1 MPLWWRWRRL
11 ADALTS
17 GDPFGLAAVDFAR
30 DAPAPLDGVRILDL
44 SRLVAG
50 NALTHVLAD
59 FGAEVI
65 KVERPGQG
73 DDLRNWR
80 VEGVS
85 IHWKVYARNKKSI
98 TLNMRHARGR
108 ALLLDLVRTAQILVE
123 NFVPGT
129 LEKWDLGPDVLHE
142 ANPSLVIV
150 RISGWGQIGPDRNL
164 PGFGSLVE
172 ARTGFAEING
182 FADRPPVLPP
192 LALADMVAGLYGGIA
207 TLVALRHCEVK
218 GGKGQVVDL
227 PLFDPLLSIL
237 GPQAA
242 LYELTGELPARTGS
256 RSTLTAP
263 RNTYRCR
270 DGRYVALS
278 ASMQSMYERLMR
290 TIGQAE
296 LISDPRF
303 LTNADRVRNNDQ
315 LDPIVGAFIESYD
328 QAEALEIFREAGVTV
343 GPVHDTVGMLHDPL
357 VRENQVMVR
366 LPDEEVGSVA
376 MHNVA
381 ARLSETP
388 GLIRSPAPALG
399 EHNREILAGLGLDDE
414 AVDVLAAEEVI

>member
-1 MPLWWRWRRL
+1 LVARDRIDL
-11 ADALTS
+11 IQQ
-17 GDPFGLAAVDFAR
+17 DFAR
-30 DAPAPLDGVRILDL
+30 DAAAPLDGVRILDL

-59 FGAEVI
+59 FGAEVV

-98 TLNMRHARGR
+98 TVNMRSERGR
-108 ALLLDLVRTAQILVE
+108 AILLDLVKTSQMLVE
-123 NFVPGT
+123 NFLPGT
-129 LEKWDLGPDVLHE
+129 LEQWELGPEVLHA
-142 ANPSLVIV
+142 ANPKLVIV
-150 RISGWGQIGPDRNL
+150 RISGWGQSGPDRSV

-172 ARTGFAEING
+172 ARSGFAAMNG

-192 LALADMVAGLYGGIA
+192 LALADMVAGLYGA
-207 TLVALRHCEVK
+207 VAALVALRHCEVDQ
-218 GGKGQVVDL
+218 GKGQVVDL

-242 LYELTGELPARTGS
+242 LYELTGELPERLGS
-256 RSTLTAP
+256 RSNLTAP
-263 RNTYRCR
+263 RNSYCCR
-270 DGRYVALS
+270 DGQFVALS

-290 TIGQAE
+290 TIGRPE
-296 LISDPRF
+296 LIEDRRF

-315 LDPIVGAFIESYD
+315 LDRIVAQFIENHD
-328 QAEALEIFREAGVTV
+328 QHDVLQIFRDAGVTV
-343 GPVHDTVGMLHDPL
+343 GPVHDTLGMLSDPL
-357 VRENQVMVR
+357 VKENKVMVR
-366 LPDEEVGSVA
+366 LPDEDIDSVV

-388 GLIRSPAPALG
+388 GLIRSPAPTLGQHNNEILGDIGIDETELFTLG
-399 EHNREILAGLGLDDE
+399 EQG
-414 AVDVLAAEEVI
+414 VI

>member
-1 MPLWWRWRRL
+1 MVARDRIDLIQQ
-11 ADALTS
+11 
-17 GDPFGLAAVDFAR
+17 DFAR
-30 DAPAPLDGVRILDL
+30 DAAAPLDGVRILDL

-59 FGAEVI
+59 FGAEVV

-98 TLNMRHARGR
+98 TVNMRSERGR
-108 ALLLDLVRTAQILVE
+108 AILLDLVKTSQMLVE
-123 NFVPGT
+123 NFLPGT
-129 LEKWDLGPDVLHE
+129 LEQWELGPEVLHA
-142 ANPSLVIV
+142 ANPKLVIV
-150 RISGWGQIGPDRNL
+150 RISGWGQSGPDRSV

-172 ARTGFAEING
+172 ARSGFAAMNG

-192 LALADMVAGLYGGIA
+192 LALADMVAGLYGA
-207 TLVALRHCEVK
+207 VAALVALRHCEVDQ
-218 GGKGQVVDL
+218 GKGQVVDL

-242 LYELTGELPARTGS
+242 LYELTGELPERLGS
-256 RSTLTAP
+256 RSNLTAP
-263 RNTYRCR
+263 RNSYCCR
-270 DGRYVALS
+270 DGKFVALS

-290 TIGQAE
+290 TIGRPE
-296 LISDPRF
+296 LIEDNRF
-303 LTNADRVRNNDQ
+303 LTNADRVQNNDQ
-315 LDPIVGAFIESYD
+315 LDRVVAQFIESHDQYD
-328 QAEALEIFREAGVTV
+328 VLQIFRDAGVTV
-343 GPVHDTVGMLHDPL
+343 GPVHDTLGMLNDPL
-357 VRENQVMVR
+357 VKENKVMVR
-366 LPDEEVGSVA
+366 LPDEEIDSVV

-388 GLIRSPAPALG
+388 GLIRSPAPTLG
-399 EHNREILAGLGLDDE
+399 EHNSEILGDIGIDETELSTLGE
-414 AVDVLAAEEVI
+414 QGVI

>member
-1 MPLWWRWRRL
+1 MVARDRIDLIQQ
-11 ADALTS
+11 
-17 GDPFGLAAVDFAR
+17 DFAR
-30 DAPAPLDGVRILDL
+30 DAAAPLDGVRILDL

-59 FGAEVI
+59 FGAEVV

-98 TLNMRHARGR
+98 TVNMRSDRGR
-108 ALLLDLVRTAQILVE
+108 AILLDLVKTSQMLVE
-123 NFVPGT
+123 NFLPGT
-129 LEKWDLGPDVLHE
+129 LEQWELGPDVLHA
-142 ANPSLVIV
+142 ANPKLVIV
-150 RISGWGQIGPDRNL
+150 RISGWGQSGPDRSV

-172 ARTGFAEING
+172 ARSGFAAMNG

-192 LALADMVAGLYGGIA
+192 LALADMVAGLYGA
-207 TLVALRHCEVK
+207 VAALVALRHCEVDQ
-218 GGKGQVVDL
+218 GKGQVVDL

-242 LYELTGELPARTGS
+242 LYELTGELPERLGS
-256 RSTLTAP
+256 RSNLTAP
-263 RNTYRCR
+263 RNSYRCR
-270 DGRYVALS
+270 DGQFVALS

-290 TIGQAE
+290 TIGRPE
-296 LISDPRF
+296 LIEDNRF
-303 LTNADRVRNNDQ
+303 LTNADRVQNNDQ
-315 LDPIVGAFIESYD
+315 LDRVVAQFIESHDQYD
-328 QAEALEIFREAGVTV
+328 VLQIFRDAGVTV
-343 GPVHDTVGMLHDPL
+343 GPVHDTLGMLNDPL
-357 VRENQVMVR
+357 VKENKVMVR
-366 LPDEEVGSVA
+366 LPDEEIDSVV

-388 GLIRSPAPALG
+388 GLIRSPAPTLG
-399 EHNREILAGLGLDDE
+399 EHNSEILGDIGIDETELSTLGE
-414 AVDVLAAEEVI
+414 QGVI

>member
-1 MPLWWRWRRL
+1 MVARDRIDLIQQ
-11 ADALTS
+11 
-17 GDPFGLAAVDFAR
+17 DFAR
-30 DAPAPLDGVRILDL
+30 DAAAPLDGVRILDL

-59 FGAEVI
+59 FGAEVV

-98 TLNMRHARGR
+98 TVNMRSDRGR
-108 ALLLDLVRTAQILVE
+108 TILLDLVKTSQMLVE
-123 NFVPGT
+123 NFLPGT
-129 LEKWDLGPDVLHE
+129 LEQWQLGPEVLHA
-142 ANPSLVIV
+142 ANPKLVIV
-150 RISGWGQIGPDRNL
+150 RISGWGQSGPDRSV

-172 ARTGFAEING
+172 ARSGFAAMNG

-192 LALADMVAGLYGGIA
+192 LALADMVAGLYGA
-207 TLVALRHCEVK
+207 VAALVALRHCEVDQ
-218 GGKGQVVDL
+218 GKGQVVDL

-242 LYELTGELPARTGS
+242 LYELTGELPERLGS
-256 RSTLTAP
+256 RSNLTAP
-263 RNTYRCR
+263 RNSYCCR
-270 DGRYVALS
+270 DGQFVALS

-290 TIGQAE
+290 TIGRPE
-296 LISDPRF
+296 LIEDNRF
-303 LTNADRVRNNDQ
+303 LTNADRVQNNDQ
-315 LDPIVGAFIESYD
+315 LDRVVAQFIESHDQYD
-328 QAEALEIFREAGVTV
+328 VLQIFRDAGVTV
-343 GPVHDTVGMLHDPL
+343 GPVHDTLGMLNDPL
-357 VRENQVMVR
+357 VKENKVMVR
-366 LPDEEVGSVA
+366 LPDEEIDSVV

-388 GLIRSPAPALG
+388 GLIRSPAPTLG
-399 EHNREILAGLGLDDE
+399 EHNSEILGDIGIDETELSTLGE
-414 AVDVLAAEEVI
+414 QGVI

>member
-1 MPLWWRWRRL
+1 MVARDRIDLIQQ
-11 ADALTS
+11 
-17 GDPFGLAAVDFAR
+17 DFAR
-30 DAPAPLDGVRILDL
+30 DAAAPLDGVRILDL

-59 FGAEVI
+59 FGAEVV

-98 TLNMRHARGR
+98 TVNMRSERGR
-108 ALLLDLVRTAQILVE
+108 AILLDLVKTSQMLVE
-123 NFVPGT
+123 NFLPGT
-129 LEKWDLGPDVLHE
+129 LEQWELGPDVLHA
-142 ANPSLVIV
+142 ANPKLVIV
-150 RISGWGQIGPDRNL
+150 RISGWGQSGPDRSV

-172 ARTGFAEING
+172 ARSGFAAMNG

-192 LALADMVAGLYGGIA
+192 LALADMVAGLYGA
-207 TLVALRHCEVK
+207 VAALVALRHCEVDQ
-218 GGKGQVVDL
+218 GKGQVVDL

-242 LYELTGELPARTGS
+242 LYELTGELPERLGS
-256 RSTLTAP
+256 RSNLTAP
-263 RNTYRCR
+263 RNSYRCR
-270 DGRYVALS
+270 DGQFVALS

-290 TIGQAE
+290 TIGRPE
-296 LISDPRF
+296 LIEDNRF
-303 LTNADRVRNNDQ
+303 LTNADRVQNNDQ
-315 LDPIVGAFIESYD
+315 LDRVVAQFIESHD
-328 QAEALEIFREAGVTV
+328 QYEVLQIFRDAGVTV
-343 GPVHDTVGMLHDPL
+343 GPVHDTLGMLNDPL
-357 VRENQVMVR
+357 VKENKVMVR
-366 LPDEEVGSVA
+366 LPDEEIDSVV

-388 GLIRSPAPALG
+388 GLIRSPAPTLG
-399 EHNREILAGLGLDDE
+399 EHNSEILGDIGIDETELSTLGE
-414 AVDVLAAEEVI
+414 QGVI

>member
-1 MPLWWRWRRL
+1 MVARDRIDLIQQ
-11 ADALTS
+11 
-17 GDPFGLAAVDFAR
+17 DFAR
-30 DAPAPLDGVRILDL
+30 DAAAPLDGVRILDL

-59 FGAEVI
+59 FGAEVV

-98 TLNMRHARGR
+98 TVNMRSERGR
-108 ALLLDLVRTAQILVE
+108 AILLDLVKTSQMLVE
-123 NFVPGT
+123 NFLPGT
-129 LEKWDLGPDVLHE
+129 LEQWELGPEVLHA
-142 ANPSLVIV
+142 ANPKLVIV
-150 RISGWGQIGPDRNL
+150 RISGWGQSGPDRSV

-172 ARTGFAEING
+172 ARSGFAAMNG

-192 LALADMVAGLYGGIA
+192 LALADMVAGLYGA
-207 TLVALRHCEVK
+207 VAALVALRHCEVDQ
-218 GGKGQVVDL
+218 GKGQVVDL

-242 LYELTGELPARTGS
+242 LYELTGELPERLGS
-256 RSTLTAP
+256 RSNLTAP
-263 RNTYRCR
+263 RNSYCCR
-270 DGRYVALS
+270 DGQFVALS

-290 TIGQAE
+290 TIGRPE
-296 LISDPRF
+296 LIEDRRF

-315 LDPIVGAFIESYD
+315 LDRIVAQFIENHD
-328 QAEALEIFREAGVTV
+328 QHDVLQIFRDAGVTV
-343 GPVHDTVGMLHDPL
+343 GPVHDTLGMLNDPL
-357 VRENQVMVR
+357 VKENKVMVR
-366 LPDEEVGSVA
+366 LPDEEIDSVV

-388 GLIRSPAPALG
+388 GLIRSPAPTLG
-399 EHNREILAGLGLDDE
+399 EHNSEILGDIGIDETELSTLGE
-414 AVDVLAAEEVI
+414 QGVI

>member
-1 MPLWWRWRRL
+1 MVARDRIDLIQQ
-11 ADALTS
+11 
-17 GDPFGLAAVDFAR
+17 DFAR
-30 DAPAPLDGVRILDL
+30 DAAAPLDGVRILDL

-59 FGAEVI
+59 FGAEVV

-98 TLNMRHARGR
+98 TVNMRSERGR
-108 ALLLDLVRTAQILVE
+108 AILLDLVKTSQMLVE
-123 NFVPGT
+123 NFLPGT
-129 LEKWDLGPDVLHE
+129 LEQWELGPDVLHA
-142 ANPSLVIV
+142 ANPKLVIV
-150 RISGWGQIGPDRNL
+150 RISGWGQSGPDRSV

-172 ARTGFAEING
+172 ARSGFAAMNG

-192 LALADMVAGLYGGIA
+192 LALADMVAGLYGA
-207 TLVALRHCEVK
+207 VAALVALRHCEVDQ
-218 GGKGQVVDL
+218 GKGQVVDL

-242 LYELTGELPARTGS
+242 LYELTGELPERLGS
-256 RSTLTAP
+256 RSNLTAP
-263 RNTYRCR
+263 RNSYRCR
-270 DGRYVALS
+270 DGQFVALS

-290 TIGQAE
+290 TIGRPE
-296 LISDPRF
+296 LIEDSRF
-303 LTNADRVRNNDQ
+303 LTNADRVQNNDQ
-315 LDPIVGAFIESYD
+315 LDRVVAQFIESHDQYD
-328 QAEALEIFREAGVTV
+328 VLQIFRDAGVTV
-343 GPVHDTVGMLHDPL
+343 GPVHDTLGMLNDPL
-357 VRENQVMVR
+357 VKENKVMVR
-366 LPDEEVGSVA
+366 LPDEEIDSVV

-388 GLIRSPAPALG
+388 GLIRSPAPTLG
-399 EHNREILAGLGLDDE
+399 EHNSEILGDIGIDETELSTLGQQG
-414 AVDVLAAEEVI
+414 VI

>member
-1 MPLWWRWRRL
+1 MVARDRIDVIRQ
-11 ADALTS
+11 
-17 GDPFGLAAVDFAR
+17 DFAR
-30 DAPAPLDGVRILDL
+30 DAAAPLDGVRILDL

-59 FGAEVI
+59 FGAEVV

-98 TLNMRHARGR
+98 TVNMRSERGR
-108 ALLLDLVRTAQILVE
+108 AILLDLVKTSQMLVE
-123 NFVPGT
+123 NFLPGT
-129 LEKWDLGPDVLHE
+129 LEQWELGPEVLHA
-142 ANPSLVIV
+142 ANPKLVIV
-150 RISGWGQIGPDRNL
+150 RISGWGQSGPDRSV

-172 ARTGFAEING
+172 ARSGFAAMNG

-192 LALADMVAGLYGGIA
+192 LALADMVAGLYGA
-207 TLVALRHCEVK
+207 VAALVALRHCEVDQ
-218 GGKGQVVDL
+218 GKGQVVDL

-242 LYELTGELPARTGS
+242 LYELTGELPERLGS
-256 RSTLTAP
+256 RSNLTAP
-263 RNTYRCR
+263 RNSYCCR
-270 DGRYVALS
+270 DGQFVALS

-290 TIGQAE
+290 TIGRPE
-296 LISDPRF
+296 LIEDRRF

-315 LDPIVGAFIESYD
+315 LDRIVAQFIENHD
-328 QAEALEIFREAGVTV
+328 QHDVLQIFRDAGVTV
-343 GPVHDTVGMLHDPL
+343 GPVHDTLGMLSDPL
-357 VRENQVMVR
+357 VKENKVMVR
-366 LPDEEVGSVA
+366 LPDEDIDSVV

-388 GLIRSPAPALG
+388 GLIRSPAPTLG
-399 EHNREILAGLGLDDE
+399 EHNNEILGDIGIDETELFTLGE
-414 AVDVLAAEEVI
+414 QGVI

>member
-1 MPLWWRWRRL
+1 MVARDRIDLIQQ
-11 ADALTS
+11 
-17 GDPFGLAAVDFAR
+17 DFAR
-30 DAPAPLDGVRILDL
+30 DAAAPLDGVRILDL

-59 FGAEVI
+59 FGAEVV

-98 TLNMRHARGR
+98 TVNMRSDRGR
-108 ALLLDLVRTAQILVE
+108 TILLDLVKTSQMLVE
-123 NFVPGT
+123 NFLPGT
-129 LEKWDLGPDVLHE
+129 LEQWELGPEVLH
-142 ANPSLVIV
+142 ATNPKLVIV
-150 RISGWGQIGPDRNL
+150 RISGWGQSGPDRSV

-172 ARTGFAEING
+172 ARSGFAAMNG

-192 LALADMVAGLYGGIA
+192 LALADMVAGLYGA
-207 TLVALRHCEVK
+207 VAALVALRHCEVDQ
-218 GGKGQVVDL
+218 GKGQVVDL

-242 LYELTGELPARTGS
+242 LYELTGELPERLGS
-256 RSTLTAP
+256 RSNLTAP
-263 RNTYRCR
+263 RNSYRCR
-270 DGRYVALS
+270 DGQFVALS

-290 TIGQAE
+290 TIGRPE
-296 LISDPRF
+296 LIEDNRF
-303 LTNADRVRNNDQ
+303 LTNADRVQNNDQ
-315 LDPIVGAFIESYD
+315 LDRVVAQFIESHDQYD
-328 QAEALEIFREAGVTV
+328 VLQIFRDAGVTV
-343 GPVHDTVGMLHDPL
+343 GPVHDTLGMLNDPL
-357 VRENQVMVR
+357 VKENKVMVR
-366 LPDEEVGSVA
+366 LPDEDIDSVV

-388 GLIRSPAPALG
+388 GLIRSPAPTLG
-399 EHNREILAGLGLDDE
+399 EHNSEILGEIGIDETELSTLGKQG
-414 AVDVLAAEEVI
+414 VI

>member
-1 MPLWWRWRRL
+1 MVARDRIDLIQQ
-11 ADALTS
+11 
-17 GDPFGLAAVDFAR
+17 DFAR
-30 DAPAPLDGVRILDL
+30 DAAAPLDGVRILDL

-59 FGAEVI
+59 FGAEVV

-98 TLNMRHARGR
+98 TVNMRSDRGR
-108 ALLLDLVRTAQILVE
+108 TILLDLVKTSQMLVE
-123 NFVPGT
+123 NFLPGT
-129 LEKWDLGPDVLHE
+129 LEQWELGPDVLHA
-142 ANPSLVIV
+142 ANPKLVIV
-150 RISGWGQIGPDRNL
+150 RISGWGQSGPDRSV

-172 ARTGFAEING
+172 ARSGFAAMNG

-192 LALADMVAGLYGGIA
+192 LALADMVAGLYGA
-207 TLVALRHCEVK
+207 VAALVALRHCEVDQ
-218 GGKGQVVDL
+218 GKGQVVDL

-242 LYELTGELPARTGS
+242 LYELTGELPERLGS
-256 RSTLTAP
+256 RSNLTAP
-263 RNTYRCR
+263 RNSYRCR
-270 DGRYVALS
+270 DGQFVALS

-290 TIGQAE
+290 TIGRPE
-296 LISDPRF
+296 LIEDNRF
-303 LTNADRVRNNDQ
+303 LTNADRVQNNDQ
-315 LDPIVGAFIESYD
+315 LDRVVAQFIESHDQYD
-328 QAEALEIFREAGVTV
+328 VLQIFRDAGVTV
-343 GPVHDTVGMLHDPL
+343 GPVHDTLGMLNDPL
-357 VRENQVMVR
+357 VKENKVMVR
-366 LPDEEVGSVA
+366 LPDEEIDSVV

-388 GLIRSPAPALG
+388 GLIRSPAPTLG
-399 EHNREILAGLGLDDE
+399 EHNSEILGDIGIDETELSTLGE
-414 AVDVLAAEEVI
+414 QGVI

>member
-1 MPLWWRWRRL
+1 MF
-11 ADALTS
+11 A
-17 GDPFGLAAVDFAR
+17 GDRIDLIRQDFAR
-30 DAPAPLDGVRILDL
+30 DAAAPLDGVRILDL

-59 FGAEVI
+59 FGAEVV

-98 TLNMRHARGR
+98 TVNMRSDRGR
-108 ALLLDLVRTAQILVE
+108 AILLDLVKTAQMLVE
-123 NFVPGT
+123 NFLPGT
-129 LEKWDLGPDVLHE
+129 LEQWELGPEVLL
-142 ANPSLVIV
+142 AVNPKLVIV
-150 RISGWGQIGPDRNL
+150 RISGWGQSGPDRSV

-172 ARTGFAEING
+172 ARSGFAAMNG

-192 LALADMVAGLYGGIA
+192 LALADMVAGLYGA
-207 TLVALRHCEVK
+207 VAALVALRHCEVDQ
-218 GGKGQVVDL
+218 GKGQVVDL

-242 LYELTGELPARTGS
+242 LYELTGELPERLGS
-256 RSTLTAP
+256 RSNLTAP
-263 RNTYRCR
+263 RNSYCCR
-270 DGRYVALS
+270 DGQFVALS

-290 TIGQAE
+290 TIGRPE
-296 LISDPRF
+296 LIEDNRF
-303 LTNADRVRNNDQ
+303 LTNSDRVRNNDQ
-315 LDPIVGAFIESYD
+315 LDRIVAQFIENHDQYD
-328 QAEALEIFREAGVTV
+328 VLQIFRDAGVTV
-343 GPVHDTVGMLHDPL
+343 GPVHDTLGMLSDPL
-357 VRENQVMVR
+357 VKENKVMVR
-366 LPDEEVGSVA
+366 LPDEDIDSVV

-388 GLIRSPAPALG
+388 GLIRSPAPTLGQHNNEILGDIGIDETELFTLG
-399 EHNREILAGLGLDDE
+399 EQG
-414 AVDVLAAEEVI
+414 VI

>member
-1 MPLWWRWRRL
+1 MF
-11 ADALTS
+11 A
-17 GDPFGLAAVDFAR
+17 GDRIDLIRQDFAR
-30 DAPAPLDGVRILDL
+30 DAAAPLDGVRILDL

-98 TLNMRHARGR
+98 TVNMRSDRGR
-108 ALLLDLVRTAQILVE
+108 AILLDLVKTAQMLVE
-123 NFVPGT
+123 NFLPGT
-129 LEKWDLGPDVLHE
+129 LEQWELGPDVLL
-142 ANPSLVIV
+142 AVNPKLIIV
-150 RISGWGQIGPDRNL
+150 RISGWGQSGPDRSV

-172 ARTGFAEING
+172 ARSGFAAMNG

-192 LALADMVAGLYGGIA
+192 LALADMVAGLYGA
-207 TLVALRHCEVK
+207 VAALVALRHCEVDQ
-218 GGKGQVVDL
+218 GKGQVVDL

-242 LYELTGELPARTGS
+242 LYELTGELPERLGS
-256 RSTLTAP
+256 RSNLTAP
-263 RNTYRCR
+263 RNSYCCR
-270 DGRYVALS
+270 DGKFVALS

-290 TIGQAE
+290 TIGRPE
-296 LISDPRF
+296 LIEDRRF
-303 LTNADRVRNNDQ
+303 LTNSDRVRNNDQ
-315 LDPIVGAFIESYD
+315 LDRVVAQFIESHD
-328 QAEALEIFREAGVTV
+328 QCDVLNIFRDAGVTV
-343 GPVHDTVGMLHDPL
+343 GPVHDTLGMLSDPL
-357 VRENQVMVR
+357 VKENKVMVR
-366 LPDEEVGSVA
+366 LPDEDIDSVV

-388 GLIRSPAPALG
+388 GLIRSPAPTLG
-399 EHNREILAGLGLDDE
+399 EHNNEILGEIGIDETELSTLGE
-414 AVDVLAAEEVI
+414 QGVI

>member
-1 MPLWWRWRRL
+1 MVARDRIDLIQQ
-11 ADALTS
+11 
-17 GDPFGLAAVDFAR
+17 DFAR
-30 DAPAPLDGVRILDL
+30 DAAAPLDGVRILDL

-98 TLNMRHARGR
+98 TVNMRSERGR
-108 ALLLDLVRTAQILVE
+108 AILLDLVKTSQMLVE
-123 NFVPGT
+123 NFLPGT
-129 LEKWDLGPDVLHE
+129 LEQWELGPEVLHA
-142 ANPSLVIV
+142 ANPKLVIV
-150 RISGWGQIGPDRNL
+150 RISGWGQSGPDRSV

-172 ARTGFAEING
+172 ARSGFAAMNG

-192 LALADMVAGLYGGIA
+192 LALADMVAGLYGA
-207 TLVALRHCEVK
+207 VAALVALRHCEVDQ
-218 GGKGQVVDL
+218 GKGQVVDL

-242 LYELTGELPARTGS
+242 LYELTGELPERLGS
-256 RSTLTAP
+256 RSNLTAP
-263 RNTYRCR
+263 RNSYRCR
-270 DGRYVALS
+270 DGQFVALS

-290 TIGQAE
+290 TIGRPE
-296 LISDPRF
+296 LIEDNRF
-303 LTNADRVRNNDQ
+303 LTNADRVQNNDQ
-315 LDPIVGAFIESYD
+315 LDRVVAQFIESHDQYD
-328 QAEALEIFREAGVTV
+328 VLQIFRDAGVTV
-343 GPVHDTVGMLHDPL
+343 GPVHDTLGMLNDPL
-357 VRENQVMVR
+357 VKENKVMVR
-366 LPDEEVGSVA
+366 LPDEEIDSVV

-388 GLIRSPAPALG
+388 GLIRSPAPTLG
-399 EHNREILAGLGLDDE
+399 EHNSEILGDIGIDETELSTLGE
-414 AVDVLAAEEVI
+414 QGII

>member
-1 MPLWWRWRRL
+1 MVARDRIDLIQQ
-11 ADALTS
+11 
-17 GDPFGLAAVDFAR
+17 DFAR
-30 DAPAPLDGVRILDL
+30 DAAAPLDGVRILDL

-59 FGAEVI
+59 FGAEVV

-98 TLNMRHARGR
+98 TVNMRSERGR
-108 ALLLDLVRTAQILVE
+108 AILLDLVKTAQMLVE
-123 NFVPGT
+123 NFLPGT
-129 LEKWDLGPDVLHE
+129 LEQWQLGPEVLHA
-142 ANPSLVIV
+142 ANPKLVIV
-150 RISGWGQIGPDRNL
+150 RISGWGQSGPDRSV

-172 ARTGFAEING
+172 ARSGFAAMNG

-192 LALADMVAGLYGGIA
+192 LALADMVAGLYGA
-207 TLVALRHCEVK
+207 VAALVALRHCEVDQ
-218 GGKGQVVDL
+218 GKGQVVDL

-242 LYELTGELPARTGS
+242 LYELTGELPERLGS
-256 RSTLTAP
+256 RSNLTAP
-263 RNTYRCR
+263 RNSYRCR
-270 DGRYVALS
+270 DGQFVALS

-290 TIGQAE
+290 TIGRPE
-296 LISDPRF
+296 LIEDNRF
-303 LTNADRVRNNDQ
+303 LTNADRVQNNDQ
-315 LDPIVGAFIESYD
+315 LDRVVAQFIESHDQYD
-328 QAEALEIFREAGVTV
+328 VLQIFRDAGVTV
-343 GPVHDTVGMLHDPL
+343 GPVHDTLGMLNDPL
-357 VRENQVMVR
+357 VKENKVMVR
-366 LPDEEVGSVA
+366 LPDEEIDSVV

-388 GLIRSPAPALG
+388 GLIRSPAPTLG
-399 EHNREILAGLGLDDE
+399 EHNSEILGDIGIDETELSTLGE
-414 AVDVLAAEEVI
+414 QGVI

>member
-1 MPLWWRWRRL
+1 MVARDRIDLIQQ
-11 ADALTS
+11 
-17 GDPFGLAAVDFAR
+17 DFAR
-30 DAPAPLDGVRILDL
+30 DAAAPLDGVRILDL

-59 FGAEVI
+59 FGAEVV

-98 TLNMRHARGR
+98 TVNMRSERGR
-108 ALLLDLVRTAQILVE
+108 AILLDLVKTSQMLVE
-123 NFVPGT
+123 NFLPGT
-129 LEKWDLGPDVLHE
+129 LEQWQLGPEVLHA
-142 ANPSLVIV
+142 ANPKLVIV
-150 RISGWGQIGPDRNL
+150 RISGWGQSGPDRSV

-172 ARTGFAEING
+172 ARSGFAAMNG

-192 LALADMVAGLYGGIA
+192 LALADMVAGLYGA
-207 TLVALRHCEVK
+207 VAALVALRHCEVDQ
-218 GGKGQVVDL
+218 GKGQVVDL

-242 LYELTGELPARTGS
+242 LYELTGELPERLGS
-256 RSTLTAP
+256 RSNLTAP
-263 RNTYRCR
+263 RNSYRCR
-270 DGRYVALS
+270 DGQFVALS

-290 TIGQAE
+290 TIGRPE
-296 LISDPRF
+296 LIEDNRF
-303 LTNADRVRNNDQ
+303 LTNADRVQNNDQ
-315 LDPIVGAFIESYD
+315 LDRVVAQFIESHDQYD
-328 QAEALEIFREAGVTV
+328 VLQIFRDAGVTV
-343 GPVHDTVGMLHDPL
+343 GPVHDTLGMLNDPL
-357 VRENQVMVR
+357 VKENKVMVR
-366 LPDEEVGSVA
+366 LPDEEIDSVV

-388 GLIRSPAPALG
+388 GLIRSPAPTLG
-399 EHNREILAGLGLDDE
+399 EHNSEILGDIGIDETELSTLGE
-414 AVDVLAAEEVI
+414 QGVI

>member
-1 MPLWWRWRRL
+1 MVARDRIDLIQQ
-11 ADALTS
+11 
-17 GDPFGLAAVDFAR
+17 DFAR
-30 DAPAPLDGVRILDL
+30 DAAAPLDGVRILDL

-59 FGAEVI
+59 FGAEVV

-98 TLNMRHARGR
+98 TVNMRSDRGR
-108 ALLLDLVRTAQILVE
+108 TILLDLVKTSQMLVE
-123 NFVPGT
+123 NFLPGT
-129 LEKWDLGPDVLHE
+129 LEQWELGPDVLHA
-142 ANPSLVIV
+142 ANPKLVIV
-150 RISGWGQIGPDRNL
+150 RISGWGQSGPDRSV

-172 ARTGFAEING
+172 ARSGFAAMNG

-192 LALADMVAGLYGGIA
+192 LALADMVAGLYGA
-207 TLVALRHCEVK
+207 VAALVALRHCEVDQ
-218 GGKGQVVDL
+218 GKGQVVDL

-242 LYELTGELPARTGS
+242 LYELTGELPERLGS
-256 RSTLTAP
+256 RSNLTAP
-263 RNTYRCR
+263 RNSYRCR
-270 DGRYVALS
+270 DGQFVALS

-290 TIGQAE
+290 TIGRPE
-296 LISDPRF
+296 LIEDNRF
-303 LTNADRVRNNDQ
+303 LTNSDRVRNNDQ
-315 LDPIVGAFIESYD
+315 LDRVVAQFIESHDQYD
-328 QAEALEIFREAGVTV
+328 VLQIFRDAGVTV
-343 GPVHDTVGMLHDPL
+343 GPVHDTLGMLNDPL
-357 VRENQVMVR
+357 VKENKVMVR
-366 LPDEEVGSVA
+366 LPDEEIDSVV

-388 GLIRSPAPALG
+388 GLIRSPAPTLG
-399 EHNREILAGLGLDDE
+399 EHNSEILGDIGIDDAELSTLGE
-414 AVDVLAAEEVI
+414 QGVI

>member
-1 MPLWWRWRRL
+1 MVARDRIDLIQQ
-11 ADALTS
+11 
-17 GDPFGLAAVDFAR
+17 DFAR
-30 DAPAPLDGVRILDL
+30 DAAAPLDGVRILDL

-59 FGAEVI
+59 FGAEVV

-98 TLNMRHARGR
+98 TVNMRSERGR
-108 ALLLDLVRTAQILVE
+108 AILLDLVKTSQMLVE
-123 NFVPGT
+123 NFLPGT
-129 LEKWDLGPDVLHE
+129 LEQWELGPDVLHA
-142 ANPSLVIV
+142 ANPKLVIV
-150 RISGWGQIGPDRNL
+150 RISGWGQSGPDRSV

-172 ARTGFAEING
+172 ARSGFAAMNG

-192 LALADMVAGLYGGIA
+192 LALADMVAGLYGA
-207 TLVALRHCEVK
+207 VAALVALRHCEVDQ
-218 GGKGQVVDL
+218 GKGQVVDL

-242 LYELTGELPARTGS
+242 LYELTGELPERLGS
-256 RSTLTAP
+256 RSNLTAP
-263 RNTYRCR
+263 RNSYRCR
-270 DGRYVALS
+270 DGQFVALS

-290 TIGQAE
+290 TIGRPE
-296 LISDPRF
+296 LIEDSRF
-303 LTNADRVRNNDQ
+303 LTNADRVQNNDQ
-315 LDPIVGAFIESYD
+315 LDRVVAQFIESHEQYEVL
-328 QAEALEIFREAGVTV
+328 QIFRDAGVTV
-343 GPVHDTVGMLHDPL
+343 GPVHDTLGMLNDPL
-357 VRENQVMVR
+357 VKENKVMVR
-366 LPDEEVGSVA
+366 LPDEEIDSVV

-388 GLIRSPAPALG
+388 GLIRSPAPTLG
-399 EHNREILAGLGLDDE
+399 EHNSEILGDIGIDETELSTLGE
-414 AVDVLAAEEVI
+414 QGVI

>member
-1 MPLWWRWRRL
+1 MVARDRIDLIQQ
-11 ADALTS
+11 
-17 GDPFGLAAVDFAR
+17 DFAR
-30 DAPAPLDGVRILDL
+30 DAAAPLDGVRILDL

-59 FGAEVI
+59 FGAEVV

-98 TLNMRHARGR
+98 TVNMRSERGR
-108 ALLLDLVRTAQILVE
+108 AILLDLVKTSQMLVE
-123 NFVPGT
+123 NFLPGT
-129 LEKWDLGPDVLHE
+129 LEQWELGPEVLHA
-142 ANPSLVIV
+142 ANPKLVIV
-150 RISGWGQIGPDRNL
+150 RISGWGQSGPDRSV

-172 ARTGFAEING
+172 ARSGFAAMNG

-192 LALADMVAGLYGGIA
+192 LALADMVAGLYGA
-207 TLVALRHCEVK
+207 VAALVALRHCEVDQ
-218 GGKGQVVDL
+218 GKGQVVDL

-242 LYELTGELPARTGS
+242 LYELTGELPERLGS
-256 RSTLTAP
+256 RSNLTAP
-263 RNTYRCR
+263 RNSYRCR
-270 DGRYVALS
+270 DGQFVALS

-290 TIGQAE
+290 TIGRPE
-296 LISDPRF
+296 LIEDNRF
-303 LTNADRVRNNDQ
+303 LTNADRVQNNDQ
-315 LDPIVGAFIESYD
+315 LDRVVAQFIESHEQYEVL
-328 QAEALEIFREAGVTV
+328 QIFRDAGVTV
-343 GPVHDTVGMLHDPL
+343 GPVHDTLGMLNDPL
-357 VRENQVMVR
+357 VKENKVMVR
-366 LPDEEVGSVA
+366 LPDEEIDSVV

-388 GLIRSPAPALG
+388 GLIRSPAPTLG
-399 EHNREILAGLGLDDE
+399 EHNSEILGDIGIDETELSTLGQQG
-414 AVDVLAAEEVI
+414 VI

>member
-1 MPLWWRWRRL
+1 LFARDRIDLIRQ
-11 ADALTS
+11 
-17 GDPFGLAAVDFAR
+17 DFAR
-30 DAPAPLDGVRILDL
+30 DAAAPLDGVRILDL

-59 FGAEVI
+59 FGAEVV

-85 IHWKVYARNKKSI
+85 VHWKVYARNKKSI
-98 TLNMRHARGR
+98 TVNMRSDRGR
-108 ALLLDLVRTAQILVE
+108 AILLDLVKTAEMLVE
-123 NFVPGT
+123 NFLPGT
-129 LEKWDLGPDVLHE
+129 LEQWDLGPEVLHVV
-142 ANPSLVIV
+142 NPKLVIV
-150 RISGWGQIGPDRNL
+150 RISGWGQSGPDRSV

-172 ARTGFAEING
+172 ARSGFAAMNG

-192 LALADMVAGLYGGIA
+192 LALADMVAGLYGA
-207 TLVALRHCEVK
+207 VASLVALRHCEVDQ
-218 GGKGQVVDL
+218 GKGQVVDL

-242 LYELTGELPARTGS
+242 LYELTGELPERLGS
-256 RSTLTAP
+256 RSNLTAP
-263 RNTYRCR
+263 RNSYRCR
-270 DGRYVALS
+270 DGQFVALS

-290 TIGQAE
+290 TIGRPE
-296 LISDPRF
+296 LIEDRRF

-315 LDPIVGAFIESYD
+315 LDRVVAQFIEEHD
-328 QAEALEIFREAGVTV
+328 QHDVLQIFRDAGVTV
-343 GPVHDTVGMLHDPL
+343 GPVHDTLGMLSDPL
-357 VRENQVMVR
+357 VKENRVMVR
-366 LPDEEVGSVA
+366 LPDEDIDSVV

-388 GLIRSPAPALG
+388 GLIRSPAPTLG
-399 EHNREILAGLGLDDE
+399 EHNNEILGDIGIDEVELSILGE
-414 AVDVLAAEEVI
+414 QGVI

>member
-1 MPLWWRWRRL
+1 LVARDRIDL
-11 ADALTS
+11 IQQ
-17 GDPFGLAAVDFAR
+17 DFAR
-30 DAPAPLDGVRILDL
+30 DAAAPLDGVRILDL

-59 FGAEVI
+59 FGAEVV

-98 TLNMRHARGR
+98 TVNMRSERGR
-108 ALLLDLVRTAQILVE
+108 AILLDLVKTSQMLVE
-123 NFVPGT
+123 NFLPGT
-129 LEKWDLGPDVLHE
+129 LEQWELGPDVLHA
-142 ANPSLVIV
+142 ANPKLVIV
-150 RISGWGQIGPDRNL
+150 RISGWGQSGPDRSV

-172 ARTGFAEING
+172 ARSGFAAMNG

-192 LALADMVAGLYGGIA
+192 LALADMVAGLYGA
-207 TLVALRHCEVK
+207 VAALVALRHCEVDQ
-218 GGKGQVVDL
+218 GKGQVVDL

-242 LYELTGELPARTGS
+242 LYELTGELPERLGS
-256 RSTLTAP
+256 RSNLTAP
-263 RNTYRCR
+263 RNSYRCR
-270 DGRYVALS
+270 DGKFVALS

-290 TIGQAE
+290 TIGRPE
-296 LISDPRF
+296 LIEDNRF
-303 LTNADRVRNNDQ
+303 LTNADRVQNNDQ
-315 LDPIVGAFIESYD
+315 LDRVVAQFIESHDQYD
-328 QAEALEIFREAGVTV
+328 VLQIFRDAGVTV
-343 GPVHDTVGMLHDPL
+343 GPVHDTLGMLNDPL
-357 VRENQVMVR
+357 VKENKVMVR
-366 LPDEEVGSVA
+366 LPDEEIDSVV

-388 GLIRSPAPALG
+388 GLIRSPAPTLG
-399 EHNREILAGLGLDDE
+399 EHNSEILGDIGIDETELSTLGE
-414 AVDVLAAEEVI
+414 QGVI

>member
-1 MPLWWRWRRL
+1 LF
-11 ADALTS
+11 A
-17 GDPFGLAAVDFAR
+17 GDRIDLIRQDFAR
-30 DAPAPLDGVRILDL
+30 DAAAPLDGVRILDL

-98 TLNMRHARGR
+98 TINMRSDRGR
-108 ALLLDLVRTAQILVE
+108 AILLDLVKTAQMLVE
-123 NFVPGT
+123 NFLPGT
-129 LEKWDLGPDVLHE
+129 LEQWELGPEVLL
-142 ANPSLVIV
+142 AVNPKLIVV
-150 RISGWGQIGPDRNL
+150 RISGWGQSGPDRSV

-172 ARTGFAEING
+172 ARSGFAAMNG

-192 LALADMVAGLYGGIA
+192 LALADMVAGLYGA
-207 TLVALRHCEVK
+207 VAALVALRHCEVDQ
-218 GGKGQVVDL
+218 GKGQVVDL

-242 LYELTGELPARTGS
+242 LYELTGELPERLGS
-256 RSTLTAP
+256 RSNLTAP
-263 RNTYRCR
+263 RNSYCCR
-270 DGRYVALS
+270 DGKFVALS

-290 TIGQAE
+290 TIGRPE
-296 LISDPRF
+296 LIEDNRF
-303 LTNADRVRNNDQ
+303 LTNSDRVRNNDQ
-315 LDPIVGAFIESYD
+315 LDRIVAQFIESHDQYD
-328 QAEALEIFREAGVTV
+328 VLNIFRDAGVTV
-343 GPVHDTVGMLHDPL
+343 GPVHDTLGMLSDPL
-357 VRENQVMVR
+357 VKENKVMVR
-366 LPDEEVGSVA
+366 LPDEDIDSVV

-388 GLIRSPAPALG
+388 GLIRSPAPTLG
-399 EHNREILAGLGLDDE
+399 EHNNEILGDIGIDETELSTLGE
-414 AVDVLAAEEVI
+414 QGVI

>member
-1 MPLWWRWRRL
+1 MVARDRIDLIQQ
-11 ADALTS
+11 
-17 GDPFGLAAVDFAR
+17 DFAR
-30 DAPAPLDGVRILDL
+30 DAAAPLDGVRILDL

-59 FGAEVI
+59 FGAEVV

-98 TLNMRHARGR
+98 TVNMRSERGR
-108 ALLLDLVRTAQILVE
+108 AILLDLVKTSQMLVE
-123 NFVPGT
+123 NFLPGT
-129 LEKWDLGPDVLHE
+129 LEQWELGPDVLHA
-142 ANPSLVIV
+142 ANPKLVIV
-150 RISGWGQIGPDRNL
+150 RISGWGQSGPDRRV

-172 ARTGFAEING
+172 ARSGFAAMNG

-192 LALADMVAGLYGGIA
+192 LALADMVAGLYGA
-207 TLVALRHCEVK
+207 VAALVALRHCEVDQ
-218 GGKGQVVDL
+218 GKGQVVDL

-242 LYELTGELPARTGS
+242 LYELTGELPERLGS
-256 RSTLTAP
+256 RSNLTAP
-263 RNTYRCR
+263 RNSYRCR
-270 DGRYVALS
+270 DGQFVALS

-290 TIGQAE
+290 TIGRPE
-296 LISDPRF
+296 LIEDNRF
-303 LTNADRVRNNDQ
+303 LTNADRVQNNDQ
-315 LDPIVGAFIESYD
+315 LDRVVAQFIESHEQYEVL
-328 QAEALEIFREAGVTV
+328 QIFRDAGVTV
-343 GPVHDTVGMLHDPL
+343 GPVHDTLGMLNDPL
-357 VRENQVMVR
+357 VKENKVMVR
-366 LPDEEVGSVA
+366 LPDEEIDSVV

-388 GLIRSPAPALG
+388 GLIRSPAPTLG
-399 EHNREILAGLGLDDE
+399 EHNSEILGDIGIDETELSTLGQQG
-414 AVDVLAAEEVI
+414 VI

>member
-1 MPLWWRWRRL
+1 MVARDRIDLIQQ
-11 ADALTS
+11 
-17 GDPFGLAAVDFAR
+17 DFAR
-30 DAPAPLDGVRILDL
+30 DAAAPLDGVRILDL

-59 FGAEVI
+59 FGAEVV

-98 TLNMRHARGR
+98 TVNMRSERGR
-108 ALLLDLVRTAQILVE
+108 AILLDLVKTSQMLVE
-123 NFVPGT
+123 NFLPGT
-129 LEKWDLGPDVLHE
+129 LEQWELGPDVLHA
-142 ANPSLVIV
+142 ANPKLVIV
-150 RISGWGQIGPDRNL
+150 RISGWGQSGPDRSV

-172 ARTGFAEING
+172 ARSGFAAMNG

-192 LALADMVAGLYGGIA
+192 LALADMVAGLYGA
-207 TLVALRHCEVK
+207 VAALVALRHCEVDQ
-218 GGKGQVVDL
+218 GKGQVVDL

-242 LYELTGELPARTGS
+242 LYELTGELPERLGS
-256 RSTLTAP
+256 RSNLTAP
-263 RNTYRCR
+263 RNSYRCR
-270 DGRYVALS
+270 DGQFVALS

-290 TIGQAE
+290 TIGRPE
-296 LISDPRF
+296 LIEDRRF

-315 LDPIVGAFIESYD
+315 LDRVVAQFIEEHD
-328 QAEALEIFREAGVTV
+328 QHDVLQIFRDAGVTV
-343 GPVHDTVGMLHDPL
+343 GPVHDTLGMLSDPL
-357 VRENQVMVR
+357 VKENRVMVR
-366 LPDEEVGSVA
+366 LPDEDIDSVV

-388 GLIRSPAPALG
+388 GLIRSPAPTLG
-399 EHNREILAGLGLDDE
+399 EHNNEILGDIGIDEVELSTLGE
-414 AVDVLAAEEVI
+414 QGVI

>member
-1 MPLWWRWRRL
+1 LF
-11 ADALTS
+11 A
-17 GDPFGLAAVDFAR
+17 GDRIDLIRQDFAR
-30 DAPAPLDGVRILDL
+30 DAAAPLDGVRILDL

-59 FGAEVI
+59 FGAEVV

-98 TLNMRHARGR
+98 TVNMRSDRGR
-108 ALLLDLVRTAQILVE
+108 AILLDLVKTAQMLVE
-123 NFVPGT
+123 NFLPGT
-129 LEKWDLGPDVLHE
+129 LEQWELGPDVLL
-142 ANPSLVIV
+142 AVNPKLIIV
-150 RISGWGQIGPDRNL
+150 RISGWGQSGPDRSV

-172 ARTGFAEING
+172 ARSGFAAMNG

-192 LALADMVAGLYGGIA
+192 LALADMVAGLYGA
-207 TLVALRHCEVK
+207 VAALVALRHCEIDQ
-218 GGKGQVVDL
+218 GKGQVVDL

-242 LYELTGELPARTGS
+242 LYELTGELPERLGS
-256 RSTLTAP
+256 RSNLTAP
-263 RNTYRCR
+263 RNSYCCR
-270 DGRYVALS
+270 DGKFVALS

-290 TIGQAE
+290 TIGRPE
-296 LISDPRF
+296 LIEDNRF
-303 LTNADRVRNNDQ
+303 LTNSDRVRNNDQ
-315 LDPIVGAFIESYD
+315 LDRVVAQFIESHD
-328 QAEALEIFREAGVTV
+328 QCDVLNIFRDAGVTV
-343 GPVHDTVGMLHDPL
+343 GPVHDTLGMLSDPL
-357 VRENQVMVR
+357 VKENKVMVR
-366 LPDEEVGSVA
+366 LPDEDIDSVV

-388 GLIRSPAPALG
+388 GLIRSPAPTLG
-399 EHNREILAGLGLDDE
+399 EHNNEILSEIGIDETELSTLGE
-414 AVDVLAAEEVI
+414 QGVI

>member
-1 MPLWWRWRRL
+1 LF
-11 ADALTS
+11 A
-17 GDPFGLAAVDFAR
+17 GDRIDLIRQDFAR
-30 DAPAPLDGVRILDL
+30 DAAAPLDGVRILDL

-59 FGAEVI
+59 FGAEVV

-98 TLNMRHARGR
+98 TVNMRSDRGR
-108 ALLLDLVRTAQILVE
+108 AILLDLVKTAQMLVE
-123 NFVPGT
+123 NFLPGT
-129 LEKWDLGPDVLHE
+129 LEQWELGPDVLL
-142 ANPSLVIV
+142 AVNPKLIIV
-150 RISGWGQIGPDRNL
+150 RISGWGQSGPDRSV

-172 ARTGFAEING
+172 ARSGFAAMNG

-192 LALADMVAGLYGGIA
+192 LALADMVAGLYGA
-207 TLVALRHCEVK
+207 VAALVALRHCEVDQ
-218 GGKGQVVDL
+218 GKGQVVDL

-242 LYELTGELPARTGS
+242 LYELTGELPERLGS
-256 RSTLTAP
+256 RSNLTAP
-263 RNTYRCR
+263 RNSYCCR
-270 DGRYVALS
+270 DGKFVALS

-290 TIGQAE
+290 TIGRPE
-296 LISDPRF
+296 LIEDNRF
-303 LTNADRVRNNDQ
+303 LTNSDRVRNNDQ
-315 LDPIVGAFIESYD
+315 LDRVVAQFIESHD
-328 QAEALEIFREAGVTV
+328 QCDVLNIFRDAGVTV
-343 GPVHDTVGMLHDPL
+343 GPVHDTLGMLSDPL
-357 VRENQVMVR
+357 VKENKVMVR
-366 LPDEEVGSVA
+366 LPDEDIDSVV

-388 GLIRSPAPALG
+388 GLIRSPAPTLG
-399 EHNREILAGLGLDDE
+399 EHNNEILGEIGIDETELSTLGE
-414 AVDVLAAEEVI
+414 QGVI

>member
-1 MPLWWRWRRL
+1 MVARDRIDLIQQ
-11 ADALTS
+11 
-17 GDPFGLAAVDFAR
+17 DFAR
-30 DAPAPLDGVRILDL
+30 DAAAPLDGVRILDL

-59 FGAEVI
+59 FGAEVV

-98 TLNMRHARGR
+98 TVNMRSERGR
-108 ALLLDLVRTAQILVE
+108 AILLDLVKTSQMLVE
-123 NFVPGT
+123 NFLPGT
-129 LEKWDLGPDVLHE
+129 LEQWELGPEVLHA
-142 ANPSLVIV
+142 ANPKLVIV
-150 RISGWGQIGPDRNL
+150 RISGWGQSGPDRSV

-172 ARTGFAEING
+172 ARSGFAAMNG

-192 LALADMVAGLYGGIA
+192 LALADMVAGLYGA
-207 TLVALRHCEVK
+207 VAALVALRHCEVDQ
-218 GGKGQVVDL
+218 GKGQVVDL

-242 LYELTGELPARTGS
+242 LYELTGELPERLGS
-256 RSTLTAP
+256 RSNLTAP
-263 RNTYRCR
+263 RNSYRCR
-270 DGRYVALS
+270 DGQFVALS

-290 TIGQAE
+290 TIGRPE
-296 LISDPRF
+296 LIEDNRF
-303 LTNADRVRNNDQ
+303 LTNADRVQNNDQ
-315 LDPIVGAFIESYD
+315 LDRVVAEFIESHDQYD
-328 QAEALEIFREAGVTV
+328 VLQIFRDAGVTV
-343 GPVHDTVGMLHDPL
+343 GPVHDTLGMLNDPL
-357 VRENQVMVR
+357 VKENKVMVR
-366 LPDEEVGSVA
+366 LPDEEIDSVV

-388 GLIRSPAPALG
+388 GLIRSPAPTLG
-399 EHNREILAGLGLDDE
+399 EHNSEILGDIGIDETELSTLGE
-414 AVDVLAAEEVI
+414 QGVI

>member
-1 MPLWWRWRRL
+1 MVARDRIDLIQQ
-11 ADALTS
+11 
-17 GDPFGLAAVDFAR
+17 DFAR
-30 DAPAPLDGVRILDL
+30 DAAAPLDGVRILDL

-59 FGAEVI
+59 FGAEVV

-98 TLNMRHARGR
+98 TVNMRSERGR
-108 ALLLDLVRTAQILVE
+108 AILLDLVKTSQMLVE
-123 NFVPGT
+123 NFLPGT
-129 LEKWDLGPDVLHE
+129 LEQWELGPDVLHA
-142 ANPSLVIV
+142 ANPKLVIV
-150 RISGWGQIGPDRNL
+150 RISGWGQSGPDRRV

-172 ARTGFAEING
+172 ARSGFAAMNG

-192 LALADMVAGLYGGIA
+192 LALADMVAGLYGA
-207 TLVALRHCEVK
+207 VAALVALRHCEVDQ
-218 GGKGQVVDL
+218 GKGQVVDL

-242 LYELTGELPARTGS
+242 LYELTGELPERLGS
-256 RSTLTAP
+256 RSNLTAP
-263 RNTYRCR
+263 RNSYRCR
-270 DGRYVALS
+270 DGQFVALS

-290 TIGQAE
+290 TIGRPE
-296 LISDPRF
+296 LIEDNRF
-303 LTNADRVRNNDQ
+303 LTNADRVQNNDQ
-315 LDPIVGAFIESYD
+315 LDRVVAQFIESHEQYEVL
-328 QAEALEIFREAGVTV
+328 QIFRDAGVTV
-343 GPVHDTVGMLHDPL
+343 GPVHDTLGMLNDPL
-357 VRENQVMVR
+357 VKENKVMVR
-366 LPDEEVGSVA
+366 LPDEEIDSVL

-388 GLIRSPAPALG
+388 GLIRSPAPTLG
-399 EHNREILAGLGLDDE
+399 EHNSEILGDIGIDETELSTLGE
-414 AVDVLAAEEVI
+414 QGVI

>member
-1 MPLWWRWRRL
+1 MVARDRIDVIRQ
-11 ADALTS
+11 
-17 GDPFGLAAVDFAR
+17 DFAR
-30 DAPAPLDGVRILDL
+30 DAAAPLDGVRILDL

-98 TLNMRHARGR
+98 TVNMRSDRGR
-108 ALLLDLVRTAQILVE
+108 AILLDLVKTAQMLVE
-123 NFVPGT
+123 NFLPGT
-129 LEKWDLGPDVLHE
+129 LEQWELGPEVLL
-142 ANPSLVIV
+142 AVNPKLVIV
-150 RISGWGQIGPDRNL
+150 RISGWGQSGPDRSV

-172 ARTGFAEING
+172 ARSGFAAMNG

-192 LALADMVAGLYGGIA
+192 LALADMVARLYGA
-207 TLVALRHCEVK
+207 VVALVALRHCEVDQ
-218 GGKGQVVDL
+218 GKGQVVDL

-242 LYELTGELPARTGS
+242 LYELTGELPERLGS
-256 RSTLTAP
+256 RSNLTAP
-263 RNTYRCR
+263 RNSYCCR
-270 DGRYVALS
+270 DGQFVALS

-290 TIGQAE
+290 TIGRPE
-296 LISDPRF
+296 LIEDRRF

-315 LDPIVGAFIESYD
+315 LDRIVAQFIENHD
-328 QAEALEIFREAGVTV
+328 QHDVLQIFRDAGVTV
-343 GPVHDTVGMLHDPL
+343 GPVHDTLGMLSDPL
-357 VRENQVMVR
+357 VKENKVMVR
-366 LPDEEVGSVA
+366 LPDEDIDSVV

-388 GLIRSPAPALG
+388 GLIRSPAPTLGQHNNEILGDIGIDETELFTLG
-399 EHNREILAGLGLDDE
+399 EQG
-414 AVDVLAAEEVI
+414 VI

>member
-1 MPLWWRWRRL
+1 MF
-11 ADALTS
+11 A
-17 GDPFGLAAVDFAR
+17 GDRIDLIRQDFAR
-30 DAPAPLDGVRILDL
+30 DAAAPLDGVRILDL

-85 IHWKVYARNKKSI
+85 VHWKVYARNKKSI
-98 TLNMRHARGR
+98 TVNMRSDRGR
-108 ALLLDLVRTAQILVE
+108 AILLDLVKTAQMLVE
-123 NFVPGT
+123 NFLPGT
-129 LEKWDLGPDVLHE
+129 LEQWELGPEVLL
-142 ANPSLVIV
+142 AVNPKLVIV
-150 RISGWGQIGPDRNL
+150 RISGWGQSGPDRSV

-172 ARTGFAEING
+172 ARSGFAAMNG

-192 LALADMVAGLYGGIA
+192 LALADMVAGLYGA
-207 TLVALRHCEVK
+207 VAALVALRHCEVDQ
-218 GGKGQVVDL
+218 GKGQVVDL

-242 LYELTGELPARTGS
+242 LYELTGELPERLGS
-256 RSTLTAP
+256 RSNLTAP
-263 RNTYRCR
+263 RNSYCCR
-270 DGRYVALS
+270 DGKFVALS

-290 TIGQAE
+290 TIGRPE
-296 LISDPRF
+296 LIEDNRF
-303 LTNADRVRNNDQ
+303 LTNSDRVRNNDQ
-315 LDPIVGAFIESYD
+315 LDRVVAQFIESHD
-328 QAEALEIFREAGVTV
+328 QCDVLNIFRDAGVTV
-343 GPVHDTVGMLHDPL
+343 GPVHDTLGMLSDPL
-357 VRENQVMVR
+357 VKENKVMVR
-366 LPDEEVGSVA
+366 LPDEDIDSVV

-388 GLIRSPAPALG
+388 GLIRSPAPTLG
-399 EHNREILAGLGLDDE
+399 EHNNEILGEIGIDETELSTLGE
-414 AVDVLAAEEVI
+414 QGVI

>member
-1 MPLWWRWRRL
+1 MVARDRIDLIQQ
-11 ADALTS
+11 
-17 GDPFGLAAVDFAR
+17 DFAR
-30 DAPAPLDGVRILDL
+30 DAAAPLDGVRILDL

-59 FGAEVI
+59 FGAEVV

-98 TLNMRHARGR
+98 TVNMRSARGR
-108 ALLLDLVRTAQILVE
+108 AILLDLVKTSQMLVE
-123 NFVPGT
+123 NFLPGT
-129 LEKWDLGPDVLHE
+129 LEQWELGPEVLH
-142 ANPSLVIV
+142 AVNPKLVVV
-150 RISGWGQIGPDRNL
+150 RISGWGQSGPDRSV

-172 ARTGFAEING
+172 ARSGFAAMNG

-192 LALADMVAGLYGGIA
+192 LALADMVAGLYGA
-207 TLVALRHCEVK
+207 VAALVALRHCEVDQ
-218 GGKGQVVDL
+218 GKGQVVDL

-242 LYELTGELPARTGS
+242 LYELTGELPERLGR
-256 RSTLTAP
+256 RSNLTAP
-263 RNTYRCR
+263 RNSYRCR
-270 DGRYVALS
+270 DGQFVALS

-290 TIGQAE
+290 TIGRPE
-296 LISDPRF
+296 LIEDNRF
-303 LTNADRVRNNDQ
+303 LTNADRVQNNDQ
-315 LDPIVGAFIESYD
+315 LDRVVAQFIESHDQYD
-328 QAEALEIFREAGVTV
+328 VLQIFRDAGVTV
-343 GPVHDTVGMLHDPL
+343 GPVHDTLGMLNDPL
-357 VRENQVMVR
+357 VKENKVMVR
-366 LPDEEVGSVA
+366 LPDEEIDSVV

-388 GLIRSPAPALG
+388 GLIRSPAPTLG
-399 EHNREILAGLGLDDE
+399 EHNSEILGDIGIDETELSTLGE
-414 AVDVLAAEEVI
+414 QGVI

>member
-1 MPLWWRWRRL
+1 MVARDRIDLIQQ
-11 ADALTS
+11 
-17 GDPFGLAAVDFAR
+17 DFAR
-30 DAPAPLDGVRILDL
+30 DAAAPLDGVRILDL

-98 TLNMRHARGR
+98 TVNMRSERGR
-108 ALLLDLVRTAQILVE
+108 AILLDLVKTSQMLVE
-123 NFVPGT
+123 NFLPGT
-129 LEKWDLGPDVLHE
+129 LEQWELGPDVLHA
-142 ANPSLVIV
+142 ANPKLVIV
-150 RISGWGQIGPDRNL
+150 RISGWGQSGPDRSV

-172 ARTGFAEING
+172 ARSGFAAMNG

-192 LALADMVAGLYGGIA
+192 LALADMVAGLYGA
-207 TLVALRHCEVK
+207 VAALVALRHCEVDQ
-218 GGKGQVVDL
+218 GKGQVVDL

-242 LYELTGELPARTGS
+242 LYELTGELPERLGS
-256 RSTLTAP
+256 RSNLTAP
-263 RNTYRCR
+263 RNSYRCR
-270 DGRYVALS
+270 DGQFVALS

-290 TIGQAE
+290 TIGRPE
-296 LISDPRF
+296 LIEDNRF
-303 LTNADRVRNNDQ
+303 LTNADRVQNNDQ
-315 LDPIVGAFIESYD
+315 LDRVVAQFIESHDQYD
-328 QAEALEIFREAGVTV
+328 VLQIFRDAGVTV
-343 GPVHDTVGMLHDPL
+343 GPVHDTLGMLNDPL
-357 VRENQVMVR
+357 VKENKVMVR
-366 LPDEEVGSVA
+366 LPDEEIDSVV

-388 GLIRSPAPALG
+388 GLIRSPAPTLG
-399 EHNREILAGLGLDDE
+399 EHNSEILGDIGIDETELSTLGE
-414 AVDVLAAEEVI
+414 QGVI

>member
-1 MPLWWRWRRL
+1 MVARDRIDLIQQ
-11 ADALTS
+11 
-17 GDPFGLAAVDFAR
+17 DFAR
-30 DAPAPLDGVRILDL
+30 DAAAPLDGVRILDL

-59 FGAEVI
+59 FGAEVV

-98 TLNMRHARGR
+98 TVNMRSERGR
-108 ALLLDLVRTAQILVE
+108 AILLDLVKTSQMLVE
-123 NFVPGT
+123 NFLPGT
-129 LEKWDLGPDVLHE
+129 LEQWELGPEVLHA
-142 ANPSLVIV
+142 ANPKLVIV
-150 RISGWGQIGPDRNL
+150 RISGWGQSGPDRSV

-172 ARTGFAEING
+172 ARSGFAAMNG

-192 LALADMVAGLYGGIA
+192 LALADMVAGLYGA
-207 TLVALRHCEVK
+207 VAALVALRHCEVDQ
-218 GGKGQVVDL
+218 GKGQVVDL

-242 LYELTGELPARTGS
+242 LYELTGELPERLGS
-256 RSTLTAP
+256 RSNLTAP
-263 RNTYRCR
+263 RNSYRCR
-270 DGRYVALS
+270 DGQFVALS

-290 TIGQAE
+290 TIGRPE
-296 LISDPRF
+296 LIEDNRF
-303 LTNADRVRNNDQ
+303 LTNSDRVRNNDQ
-315 LDPIVGAFIESYD
+315 LDRVVAQFIESHDQYD
-328 QAEALEIFREAGVTV
+328 VLQIFRDAGVTV
-343 GPVHDTVGMLHDPL
+343 GPVHDTLGMLNDPL
-357 VRENQVMVR
+357 VKENKVMVR
-366 LPDEEVGSVA
+366 LPDEDIDSVV

-388 GLIRSPAPALG
+388 GLIRSPAPTLG
-399 EHNREILAGLGLDDE
+399 EHNSEILGDIGIDETELSTLGE
-414 AVDVLAAEEVI
+414 QGVI

>member
-1 MPLWWRWRRL
+1 MVARDRIDLIQQ
-11 ADALTS
+11 
-17 GDPFGLAAVDFAR
+17 DFAR
-30 DAPAPLDGVRILDL
+30 DAAAPLDGVRILDL

-80 VEGVS
+80 VGGVS

-98 TLNMRHARGR
+98 TVNMRSERGR
-108 ALLLDLVRTAQILVE
+108 AILLDLVKTSQMLVE
-123 NFVPGT
+123 NFLPGT
-129 LEKWDLGPDVLHE
+129 LEQWELGPEVLHA
-142 ANPSLVIV
+142 ANPKLVIV
-150 RISGWGQIGPDRNL
+150 RISGWGQSGPDRSV

-172 ARTGFAEING
+172 ARSGFAAMNG

-192 LALADMVAGLYGGIA
+192 LALADMVAGLYGA
-207 TLVALRHCEVK
+207 VAALVALRHCEVDQ
-218 GGKGQVVDL
+218 GKGQVVDL

-242 LYELTGELPARTGS
+242 LYELTGELPERLGS
-256 RSTLTAP
+256 RSNLTAP
-263 RNTYRCR
+263 RNSYRCR
-270 DGRYVALS
+270 DGQFVALS

-290 TIGQAE
+290 TIGRPE
-296 LISDPRF
+296 LIEDNRF
-303 LTNADRVRNNDQ
+303 LTNADRVQNNDQ
-315 LDPIVGAFIESYD
+315 LDRVVAQFIESHDQYD
-328 QAEALEIFREAGVTV
+328 VLQIFRDAGVTV
-343 GPVHDTVGMLHDPL
+343 GPVHDTLGMLNDPL
-357 VRENQVMVR
+357 VKENKVMVR
-366 LPDEEVGSVA
+366 LPDEEIDSVV

-388 GLIRSPAPALG
+388 GLIRSPAPTLG
-399 EHNREILAGLGLDDE
+399 EHNSEILGDIGIDETELSTLGE
-414 AVDVLAAEEVI
+414 QGII

>member
-1 MPLWWRWRRL
+1 LVARDRIDL
-11 ADALTS
+11 IQQ
-17 GDPFGLAAVDFAR
+17 DFAR
-30 DAPAPLDGVRILDL
+30 DAAAPLDGVRILDL

-59 FGAEVI
+59 FGAEVV

-98 TLNMRHARGR
+98 TVNMRSERGR
-108 ALLLDLVRTAQILVE
+108 AILLDLVKTSQMLVE
-123 NFVPGT
+123 NFLPGT
-129 LEKWDLGPDVLHE
+129 LEQWELGPDVLHA
-142 ANPSLVIV
+142 ANPKLVIV
-150 RISGWGQIGPDRNL
+150 RISGWGQSGPDRSV

-172 ARTGFAEING
+172 ARSGFAAMNG

-192 LALADMVAGLYGGIA
+192 LALADMVAGLYGA
-207 TLVALRHCEVK
+207 VAALVALRHCEVDQ
-218 GGKGQVVDL
+218 GKGQVVDL

-242 LYELTGELPARTGS
+242 LYELTGELPERLGS
-256 RSTLTAP
+256 RSNLTAP
-263 RNTYRCR
+263 RNSYRCR
-270 DGRYVALS
+270 DGQFVALS

-290 TIGQAE
+290 TIGRPE
-296 LISDPRF
+296 LIEDNRF
-303 LTNADRVRNNDQ
+303 LTNADRVQNNDQ
-315 LDPIVGAFIESYD
+315 LDRVVAQFIESHEQYEVL
-328 QAEALEIFREAGVTV
+328 QIFRDAGVTV
-343 GPVHDTVGMLHDPL
+343 GPVHDTLGMLNDPL
-357 VRENQVMVR
+357 VKENKVMVR
-366 LPDEEVGSVA
+366 LPDEEIDSVV

-388 GLIRSPAPALG
+388 GLIRSPAPTLG
-399 EHNREILAGLGLDDE
+399 EHNSEILGDIGIDETELSTLGQQG
-414 AVDVLAAEEVI
+414 VI

>member
-1 MPLWWRWRRL
+1 MF
-11 ADALTS
+11 A
-17 GDPFGLAAVDFAR
+17 GDRIDLIRQDFAR
-30 DAPAPLDGVRILDL
+30 DAAAPLDGVRILDL

-59 FGAEVI
+59 FGAEVV

-98 TLNMRHARGR
+98 TVNMRSDRGR
-108 ALLLDLVRTAQILVE
+108 AILLDLVKTAQMLVE
-123 NFVPGT
+123 NFLPGT
-129 LEKWDLGPDVLHE
+129 LEQWELGPEVLL
-142 ANPSLVIV
+142 AVNPKLIIV
-150 RISGWGQIGPDRNL
+150 RISGWGQSGPDRSV

-172 ARTGFAEING
+172 ARSGFAAMNG

-192 LALADMVAGLYGGIA
+192 LALADMVAGLYGA
-207 TLVALRHCEVK
+207 VAALVALRHCEVDQ
-218 GGKGQVVDL
+218 GKGQVVDL

-242 LYELTGELPARTGS
+242 LYELTGELPERLGS
-256 RSTLTAP
+256 RSNLTAP
-263 RNTYRCR
+263 RNSYCCR
-270 DGRYVALS
+270 DGKFVALS

-290 TIGQAE
+290 TIGRPE
-296 LISDPRF
+296 LIEDNRF
-303 LTNADRVRNNDQ
+303 LTNSDRVRNNDQ
-315 LDPIVGAFIESYD
+315 LDRIVAQFIESHDQYD
-328 QAEALEIFREAGVTV
+328 VLNIFRDAGVTV
-343 GPVHDTVGMLHDPL
+343 GPVHDTLGMLSDPL
-357 VRENQVMVR
+357 VKENKVMVR
-366 LPDEEVGSVA
+366 LPDEDIDSVV

-388 GLIRSPAPALG
+388 GLIRSPAPTLG
-399 EHNREILAGLGLDDE
+399 EHNNEILGDIGIDETELSTLGE
-414 AVDVLAAEEVI
+414 QGVI

>member
-1 MPLWWRWRRL
+1 MVARDRIDLIQQ
-11 ADALTS
+11 
-17 GDPFGLAAVDFAR
+17 DFAR
-30 DAPAPLDGVRILDL
+30 DAAAPLDGVRILDL

-59 FGAEVI
+59 FGAEVV

-98 TLNMRHARGR
+98 TVNMRSERGR
-108 ALLLDLVRTAQILVE
+108 AILLDLVKTSQMLVE
-123 NFVPGT
+123 NFLPGT
-129 LEKWDLGPDVLHE
+129 LEQWELGPDVLHA
-142 ANPSLVIV
+142 ANPKLVIV
-150 RISGWGQIGPDRNL
+150 RISGWGQSGPDRSV

-172 ARTGFAEING
+172 ARSGFAAMNG

-192 LALADMVAGLYGGIA
+192 LALADMVAGLYGA
-207 TLVALRHCEVK
+207 VAALVALRHCEVDQ
-218 GGKGQVVDL
+218 GKGQVVDL

-242 LYELTGELPARTGS
+242 LYELTGELPERLGS
-256 RSTLTAP
+256 RSNLTAP
-263 RNTYRCR
+263 RNSYRCR
-270 DGRYVALS
+270 DGQFVALS

-290 TIGQAE
+290 TIGRPE
-296 LISDPRF
+296 LIEDNRF
-303 LTNADRVRNNDQ
+303 LTNADRVQNNDQ
-315 LDPIVGAFIESYD
+315 LDRVVAQFIESHDQYD
-328 QAEALEIFREAGVTV
+328 VLQIFRDAGVTV
-343 GPVHDTVGMLHDPL
+343 GPVHDTLGMLNDPL
-357 VRENQVMVR
+357 VKENKVMVR
-366 LPDEEVGSVA
+366 LPDEDIDSVV

-388 GLIRSPAPALG
+388 GLIRSPAPTLG
-399 EHNREILAGLGLDDE
+399 EHNSEILGDIGIDETELSTLGKQG
-414 AVDVLAAEEVI
+414 VI